1 MEDSKIK
8 IPSPLLNTF
17 PGQHGTVQLWRW
29 GAGSKLGLKVRR
41 NSTITQMDP
50 KLEFQP
56 PYQKKMGKY
65 VQGSSICHTSPQ
77 QTY

>member
-1 MEDSKIK
+1 MNNTIIQEMEDSKIK

-56 PYQKKMGKY
+56 PYQKKKKKKRDGRL
-65 VQGSSICHTSPQ
+65 
-77 QTY
+77 